1 VLDLF
6 HALEHVAVA
15 AKGLYGEGAAEA
27 ADWTARVRRS
37 LLGDG
42 WPGLCDT
49 VGATLAA
56 GVSPAG
62 QAAVDDL
69 VGSFAKHTERLGY
82 YGRLQA
88 GRSIGSGAV
97 EGLARRMGDRLKTP
111 GRGWREDHLDPMAA
125 LVNLVQ
131 TTEWPDLCKTSA
143 N

>member
-1 VLDLF
+1 M
-6 HALEHVAVA
+6 
-15 AKGLYGEGAAEA
+15 
-27 ADWTARVRRS
+27 RRS

-42 WPGLCDT
+42 WPGLCDA

-56 GVSPAG
+56 GVSAAG

-69 VGSFAKHTERLGY
+69 VGYFAKHTERLGY

-111 GRGWREDHLDPMAA
+111 GRGWREDHLDPMATLGQPRA
-125 LVNLVQ
+125 DARMARPLETVRQLIAGIESYTQRGRDSSV
-131 TTEWPDLCKTSA
+131 D
-143 N
+143 